1 MPWLPVF
8 LDECDAKLLVHWLNQ
23 DEEIA
28 FLVPAGRGK
37 WKAVPS
43 VADLKDGEYSL
54 WHIPSRPLPLW
65 SGSYDQEIIANPWD
79 GWTEPITGCNPITRP
94 NSGVNCPGVILLELH
109 TRHQPYSKQELRER
123 AMLISLL
130 MRGKDIIIVSD
141 FSWIGDRYQPAPS
154 ATHRWWRR
162 LKYWVAR
169 QAIRLTP
176 PGERWS
182 FWAFPS
188 AFQKMKSGMEYY
200 ANGWDLDIA
209 LREAK
214 EKAI

>member
-1 MPWLPVF
+1 MPGLSVF
-8 LDECDAKLLVHWLNQ
+8 LDKCDAKLLVDWLNQ

-28 FLVPAGRGK
+28 FLIPAGCGK
-37 WKAVPS
+37 WQAVPS

-54 WHIPSRPLPLW
+54 WHIPSGLLPLW
-65 SGSYDQEIIANPWD
+65 SGSYDQEIIVNPWD

-94 NSGVNCPGVILLELH
+94 NSGVNRPGVILLELH
-109 TRHQPYSKQELRER
+109 TRHQPYSKQELHESPILD
-123 AMLISLL
+123 AWL
-130 MRGKDIIIVSD
+130 MTGKDIIVDSN

-162 LKYWVAR
+162 FKYWVAR